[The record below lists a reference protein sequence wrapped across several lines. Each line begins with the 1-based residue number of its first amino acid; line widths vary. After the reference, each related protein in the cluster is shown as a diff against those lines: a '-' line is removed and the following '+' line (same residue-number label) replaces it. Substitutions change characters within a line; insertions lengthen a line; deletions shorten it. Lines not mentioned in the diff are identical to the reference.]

1 MKPGIPVLVLVLVLA
16 MSCGSRIPE
25 PDLYP
30 VFTTSPV
37 SRDSD
42 DPAIW
47 INRTDPASSL
57 VLGTDKGLDG
67 ALFVFDLEGREI
79 EALTVRPLAR
89 PNNVDVEYG
98 LQLGGIPTDI
108 AVVTERAASRLR
120 VYSLP
125 DMSELDGGTGIP
137 VFEGQVNREP
147 MGIALYRRST
157 DDAVFAIVS
166 RKDGPSG
173 SYLWQYR
180 LTDDG
185 NGRVKGSLVRAFGT
199 FSGSGEIE
207 SIAVDD
213 ELGYVYYSDERA
225 GIRKYQADPSLPE
238 ANRELAFFG
247 YDSFKRD
254 REGIS
259 IYSTGPG
266 LGYLIVSDQQG
277 YAFNVYPR
285 EGASGEPHT
294 HRLITK
300 LYLATIES
308 DGSEVTSETL
318 TPSFQTGLFVAMS
331 DDKTFHYYSWEA
343 ISEFYGLDR
352 ATLSTEA
359 QVLIKSR

>member
-1 MKPGIPVLVLVLVLA
+1 MKPVFLFLGLVLVLPL
-16 MSCGSRIPE
+16 SCGYRVPE

-47 INRTDPASSL
+47 INRADPGGSL
-57 VLGTDKGLDG
+57 VLGTDKGIDG
-67 ALFVFDLEGREI
+67 ALYVFDLEGREI

-120 VYSLP
+120 VYGLP

-137 VFEGQVNREP
+137 VFEGQANREP
-147 MGIALYRRST
+147 MGIALYRRSM

-173 SYLWQYR
+173 SYLWQFQ
-180 LTDDG
+180 LADDG

-199 FSGSGEIE
+199 FSGNGEIE

-213 ELGYVYYSDERA
+213 ELGYVYYSDERV
-225 GIRKYQADPSLPE
+225 GIRKYQADPSQPM
-238 ANRELAFFG
+238 ADRELAIFG
-247 YDSFKRD
+247 LDSFRRD

-259 IYSTGPG
+259 VYCTGPG
-266 LGYLIVSDQQG
+266 SGYLIISDQQG
-277 YAFNVYPR
+277 YSFNVYPR
-285 EGASGEPHT
+285 EGEPGRPHV
-294 HRLITK
+294 HGLITK
-300 LYLATIES
+300 LYLATIDS
-308 DGSEVTSETL
+308 DGNEVTSETL
-318 TPSFQTGLFVAMS
+318 PTPFQSGLFVAMS
-331 DDKTFHYYSWEA
+331 ADRTFHYYSWEA
-343 ISEFYGLDR
+343 ICEVYGLNML
-352 ATLSTEA
+352 APSE
-359 QVLIKSR
+359 